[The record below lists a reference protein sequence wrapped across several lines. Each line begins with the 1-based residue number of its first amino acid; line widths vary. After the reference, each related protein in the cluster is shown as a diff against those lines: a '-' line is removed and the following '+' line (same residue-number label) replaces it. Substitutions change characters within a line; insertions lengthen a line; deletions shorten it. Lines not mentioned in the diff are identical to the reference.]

1 MEDNTKIGS
10 HCGSCRG
17 GCRDCD
23 EQTTSEAMLWRARY
37 PDITVLG
44 VYLGKRY
51 TPKTLIDEVREFYDP
66 NYLAFFGMCRALESY
81 LTQFKDNLG
90 LTIDQEAIRFLA
102 NGLVNLDCDVQ

>member
-1 MEDNTKIGS
+1 MESSLSRYRGTREVSRKEVHTKDS
-10 HCGSCRG
+10 DR
-17 GCRDCD
+17 R
-23 EQTTSEAMLWRARY
+23 SE
-37 PDITVLG
+37 
-44 VYLGKRY
+44 
-51 TPKTLIDEVREFYDP
+51 EFYDP